1 MLFTPR
7 LTFAPREYE
16 KAYEYWLKAQT
27 SHWLHT
33 EVQMSADLVDWREHL
48 TESERLIIG
57 NTLKGFTTAE
67 VLVSDYWTGVV
78 SRKFQKPEIQMMAT
92 TFAAFETIHA
102 VSYAYLN
109 ETLGLLD
116 FDAFLHE
123 PSAKA
128 KIDRLLNT
136 KGKSRQEL
144 AMSLAVFSAFTE
156 GVNLFSSFAILRSF
170 SMQNKMKGIGQ
181 IIAWSL
187 RDESLHSEA
196 GCWLFRTMM
205 EEYPELW
212 TKELKEQIYE
222 AARLTIQLEDDF
234 IDMAFALGPLPNLD
248 PKDLK
253 QYMRYRC
260 NTKLNDLGLAN
271 NWKNI
276 DKDALERLQWFNV
289 LAAGVEQAD
298 FFAARNTNYA
308 KSMAD
313 FEDIWK

>member
-1 MLFTPR
+1 ML
-7 LTFAPREYE
+7 FAPREYE

-128 KIDRLLNT
+128 KIDRLLDT
-136 KGKSRQEL
+136 KGKTRNEL

>member
-1 MLFTPR
+1 
-7 LTFAPREYE
+7 
-16 KAYEYWLKAQT
+16 
-27 SHWLHT
+27 
-33 EVQMSADLVDWREHL
+33 
-48 TESERLIIG
+48 
-57 NTLKGFTTAE
+57 
-67 VLVSDYWTGVV
+67 
-78 SRKFQKPEIQMMAT
+78 
-92 TFAAFETIHA
+92 
-102 VSYAYLN
+102 
-109 ETLGLLD
+109 
-116 FDAFLHE
+116 
-123 PSAKA
+123 
-128 KIDRLLNT
+128 
-136 KGKSRQEL
+136 
-144 AMSLAVFSAFTE
+144 MSLAVFSAFTE